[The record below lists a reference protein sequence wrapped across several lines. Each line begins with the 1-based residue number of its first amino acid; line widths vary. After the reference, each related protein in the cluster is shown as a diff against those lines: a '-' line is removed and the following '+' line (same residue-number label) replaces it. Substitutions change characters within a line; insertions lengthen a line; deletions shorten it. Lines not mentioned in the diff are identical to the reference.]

1 MAAVKGEVGQGKTL
15 FARTLIDELRSNNDF
30 KQLMRHKNFM
40 FCSSLNAETQYSY
53 LNAWRPILTQL
64 MTFHCARQNI

>member
-40 FCSSLNAETQYSY
+40 FSSSLNAET
-53 LNAWRPILTQL
+53 
-64 MTFHCARQNI
+64 